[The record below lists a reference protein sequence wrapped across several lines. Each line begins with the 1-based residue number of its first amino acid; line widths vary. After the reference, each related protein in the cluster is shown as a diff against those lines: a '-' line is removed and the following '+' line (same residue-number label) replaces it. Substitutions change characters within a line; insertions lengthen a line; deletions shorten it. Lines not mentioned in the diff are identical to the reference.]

1 LGNKGDEQMQQY
13 RRQSAGQNTLTD
25 KNVVENIS
33 NLINNSPKKYKNKN
47 VMNDLKDQIA
57 KESASLDLI
66 QKQQQLQMQL
76 EKQ

>member
-1 LGNKGDEQMQQY
+1 
-13 RRQSAGQNTLTD
+13 
-25 KNVVENIS
+25 VVENIS

-66 QKQQQLQMQL
+66 
-76 EKQ
+76 